1 LSSLLSAEP
10 GPEPDSLVLASIFV
24 FFVVI
29 VIVVV
34 ILHAL
39 FSGLGRNHRGLKLLP
54 VQRLKDTEATA
65 F

>member
-10 GPEPDSLVLASIFV
+10 EADSLVLVSIFV

-29 VIVVV
+29 VV
-34 ILHAL
+34 LAF

-54 VQRLKDTEATA
+54 VQRLKDSEATA

>member
-10 GPEPDSLVLASIFV
+10 EPEPEPEPDSLVLASIFV
-24 FFVVI
+24 FFVV
-29 VIVVV
+29 VVV
-34 ILHAL
+34 VLAL

-54 VQRLKDTEATA
+54 VQRLKDREATA

>member
-24 FFVVI
+24 FFVV
-29 VIVVV
+29 VVV
-34 ILHAL
+34 VLAL

-54 VQRLKDTEATA
+54 VQRLKDREATA